1 MSPQRPVWSE
11 TWGSRR
17 PLLDGHRN
25 ELVALNLPLG
35 QANRLSVANV
45 RHVDEHSPGIRKPE
59 WDTNRVNSPGATFWH
74 LEPTKIFV
82 ADVLNWRFQVFVP
95 TKASG
100 KLSEYVPTERK
111 YFAYKP
117 SDGYVYRSPGSPV
130 KQQGRRR

>member
-1 MSPQRPVWSE
+1 ME
-11 TWGSRR
+11 YYLGSRFAGCRQSRFPRTERQLPSRESVADR

-74 LEPTKIFV
+74 LEPTKNF
-82 ADVLNWRFQVFVP
+82 R
-95 TKASG
+95 
-100 KLSEYVPTERK
+100 
-111 YFAYKP
+111 
-117 SDGYVYRSPGSPV
+117 
-130 KQQGRRR
+130 GRCFELA